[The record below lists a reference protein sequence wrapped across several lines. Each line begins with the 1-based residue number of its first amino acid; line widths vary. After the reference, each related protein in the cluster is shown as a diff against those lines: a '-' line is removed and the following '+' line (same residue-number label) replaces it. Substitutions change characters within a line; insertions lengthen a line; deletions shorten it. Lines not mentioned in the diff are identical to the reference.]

1 MPAISQRGQQMPAS
15 PIRKLV
21 PYAEAAKQRGVQVYH
36 LNIGQPDLPTPAPF
50 WDAVRAYCDTP
61 VLEYSHSA
69 GLLSYRQAL
78 CGYFARR
85 HGLSLTPDHIIVTN
99 GGSEAVRFAFA
110 ACLNPGD
117 EVIVP
122 EPFYANYNSFAI
134 ESGVRIVPLTTSV
147 HQSFDLPPVEAF
159 AACIT
164 PRTRAIVLC
173 NPSNPTGKLYS
184 DADLAK
190 LREIVLKH
198 DLYLFSDEA
207 YQEFAYDGE
216 TFRSALSL
224 EGMDQHV
231 VVMDTVSK
239 RWSACGA
246 RIGAFITRNADVYAA
261 AMKLAQA
268 RLSPP
273 TLGQVGSQALCAL
286 PDSYYTEVQAEY
298 VARRDVVIDALQ
310 QMPGVVCP
318 RVSGAFYVMPSLP
331 IDDSDRFCQ
340 WLLEDFSHEGATVMM
355 APGTGFYATPGL
367 GKQEVRIAYVL
378 ERAHLAK
385 AMACLAVALQQYPG
399 RMQPQAAAAAKA

>member
-1 MPAISQRGQQMPAS
+1 MPTISQRGQQMPAS

-21 PYAEAAKQRGVQVYH
+21 PFAEAAKARGTKVYH

-50 WDAVRAYCDTP
+50 WDAVRQFCNTP

-69 GLLSYRQAL
+69 GILSYRQAL
-78 CGYFARR
+78 CDYFLRR
-85 HGLSLTPDHIIVTN
+85 HKLSLTPDNIIITN
-99 GGSEAVRFAFA
+99 GGSEAVRFAMA

-134 ESGVRIVPLTTSV
+134 ESGVKIVPLTTYV
-147 HQSFDLPPVEAF
+147 TESFDLPPVEAF

-164 PRTRAIVLC
+164 PRTKAIILC

-224 EGMDQHV
+224 EGMEQHV

-246 RIGAFITRNADVYAA
+246 RIGAFITRNTELYNA
-261 AMKLAQA
+261 AMRLAQA

-273 TLGQVGSQALCAL
+273 TLGQIGSQALCIL

-298 VARRDVVIDALQ
+298 VARRDTVINALQ
-310 QMPGVVCP
+310 QIPGVICP

-340 WLLEDFSHEGATVMM
+340 WLLEEFSHEGYTVMM

-367 GKQEVRIAYVL
+367 GRQEVRIAYVL
-378 ERAHLAK
+378 ERQHLAH
-385 AMACLAVALQQYPG
+385 AMQCLAVALEQYPG
-399 RMQPQAAAAAKA
+399 RVAPQATAKANA

>member
-1 MPAISQRGQQMPAS
+1 MPQISDRGQRVPAS

-21 PYAEAAKQRGVQVYH
+21 PFAEAAKSRGTRVYH
-36 LNIGQPDLPTPAPF
+36 LNIGQPDLPTPTPF
-50 WDAVRAYCDTP
+50 WDAVRAFTHTP

-69 GLLSYRQAL
+69 GNLSFRQAL
-78 CGYFARR
+78 AGYFEHR
-85 HGLSLTPDHIIVTN
+85 HSIHLSTDEIIITN
-99 GGSEAVRFAFA
+99 GGSEAIRFALT

-134 ESGVRIVPLTTSV
+134 DNGVKIVPLTTRV
-147 HQSFDLPPVEAF
+147 EESFDLPSAEAF
-159 AACIT
+159 AAVIT
-164 PRTRAIVLC
+164 PRTKAIILC

-184 DADLAK
+184 REDLNK
-190 LREIVLKH
+190 LRDIVLKH

-216 TFRSALSL
+216 TFISALSL
-224 EGMDQHV
+224 EGLEQNV
-231 VVMDTVSK
+231 IVMDTVSK

-246 RIGAFITRNADVYAA
+246 RIGAFITRNKQVYDS
-261 AMKLAQA
+261 AMRLAQA

-273 TLGQVGSQALCAL
+273 TLGQIGGEALCSL
-286 PDSYYTEVQAEY
+286 PDSYYNEIRAEY
-298 VARRDVVIDALQ
+298 VARRNTVIEALQ
-310 QMPGVVCP
+310 KMPGVVCP
-318 RVSGAFYVMPSLP
+318 VVNGAFYVMPKLP

-340 WLLEDFSHEGATVMM
+340 WLLEEFNHKGATVMM

-378 ERAHLAK
+378 EREHLTA
-385 AMACLAVALQQYPG
+385 AMECLELALQTYPG
-399 RMQPQAAAAAKA
+399 RVENGQLAMSN